1 MFELYLTPKSRIQK
15 FGIPSILRGE
25 VWPSLVSETMNDFKK
40 LENEYRIQVSKIS
53 KFQREI
59 ANDISRTFP
68 THPKFTDERGQME
81 LLRVLKAY
89 SNYDVTVGYCQ
100 GMNFIVATL
109 LVQMPEET
117 AFAVFTCLMFRLPIK
132 PKSSSDQAQTQPK
145 PCPNRAQTEPKLSPI
160 YE

>member
-1 MFELYLTPKSRIQK
+1 
-15 FGIPSILRGE
+15 
-25 VWPSLVSETMNDFKK
+25 MNDFKK

-109 LVQMPEET
+109 LVTMPEET
-117 AFAVFTCLMFRLPIK
+117 AFAVFTCLMFRLKINPQMGFQIDA
-132 PKSSSDQAQTQPK
+132 SSMVLLVYQKA
-145 PCPNRAQTEPKLSPI
+145 NE
-160 YE
+160 